1 MFSCGGS
8 TSHLKRHIK
17 LCHKIPN
24 SDDEELMLDDEET
37 LLKKWQFDDKAYR
50 DSLARSIIRHD
61 LPFSYAEYDA
71 VLATNKILN
80 PDFVPICRNT
90 AKTDC
95 MLVFSS
101 EKERLKSVLASIPGR
116 VCLTSDVWTA
126 VTTQGYMTVTAHYV
140 DQDWKLNSKLLS
152 FCHLDNAHTG
162 VELSGK
168 LFGALKDWGI
178 DRKIFSLT
186 LDNASSND
194 NMIKKLKQRLNLQD
208 ALLCK
213 GKYFHVRCCAHI
225 LNLIVQDGLKAA
237 GDALHKIRE
246 SVKYVK
252 ASEGRL
258 REFRK
263 CIQEVHLDNVEGGF
277 LRLDVCTRW
286 NATYM
291 MLESAIRYR
300 PAFISLSDND
310 KNYTICPSTEEWER
324 AQTICNILAPFYN
337 ITCLISGSSYTT
349 SNLYF
354 MQVAFIEMALN
365 KNLNSEDEVIKDM
378 TKRMKDKFDKYWSEY
393 SVTLSLGNVLDPTSK
408 LEFLKFCFKKLYP
421 NNYEDKIKKVKD
433 GLHDLFDE
441 YKKDMV
447 PTSSSLDSSSRNT
460 QSHSVGQSL
469 KNTSFFKEYRQEMIQ
484 KMSNDG
490 KSELEIYLDEKCLP
504 NDDVDILQYW
514 KLNSVRFPQLAIMA
528 CDILSI
534 PITTVASES
543 SFSIGGRILNKYRN
557 CLLPETVQALIC
569 TRNWLH
575 DFKEIGPSDI
585 PEVEE
590 IQLGMFSCGGST
602 SHLKRHIKLCHK
614 IPNSDDEELM
624 LDDEETLLKKWQFD
638 DKAYRDSL
646 ARSII
651 RHDLPF
657 SYAEYDA
664 VLATNKILNPDFVP
678 ICRNTAKTDCMLV
691 FSSEKERLKSVL
703 ASIPGRVCLTSD
715 VWTAVTTQGY
725 MTVTAHYVDQDW
737 KLNSKLLS
745 FCHLDNAHTGVELSG
760 KLFGALKDW
769 GIDRKIFSLTLD
781 NASSNDNM
789 IKKLK
794 QRLNLQDALLC
805 KGKYFHVRCCA
816 HILNLIVQD
825 GLKAAGDALHK
836 IRESVKYVKAS
847 EGRLREF
854 RKCIQ
859 EVHLDNVEGGFL
871 RLDVCTRWN
880 ATYMMLESA
889 IRYRPAFIS
898 LSDND
903 KNYTICTSTEE
914 WERAQTICNILA
926 PFYNIT
932 CLISGSSYTTSNLYF
947 MQVAFI
953 EMALNKNLNSEDEV
967 IKDMTKRMKDKFDKY
982 WSEYSVTLSLGNVLD
997 PTSKL
1002 EFLKFCFKKLYP
1014 NNYEDKIK
1022 KVKDGLHDLFDEYK
1036 KDMVPTSSSL
1046 DSSSRNTQSHSVGQ
1060 SLKNTSFFKE
1070 YRQEMIQKMSN
1081 DGKSELEIYLDEKC
1095 LPNDDVDIL
1104 QYWKLNS
1111 VRFPQLAIMAC
1122 DILSIPITTVASES
1136 SFSIGGRILN
1146 KYRNCLLPETVQ
1158 ALICTRNWLHD
1169 FKEIGPSGVEDKQQ
1183 FSMYFFLPNANDG
1196 LSTLVEKVASES
1208 ELLDDKLPL
1217 DKVEV
1222 GDFRIPRFNIS
1233 FKLETS
1239 DILKELGVVLP
1250 FYGGLTKL
1258 VNSNV
1263 SRDLHVSDIFHKSF
1277 IKVNEEGTEAA
1288 AATAVTL
1295 ILLCAEIVPTRL
1307 DFVADH
1313 PFLFMI
1319 REDMSRTILFVGWVL
1334 NPLTE

>member
-1 MFSCGGS
+1 MEDVDPILQTINEDGDLVMSQSPPAANTKNVIEGDTVEKNTNNKRVRRSNVRKHFTKIGKVDGGQKCTCNGCRGMFSCGGS

-116 VCLTSDVWTA
+116 VCLTSDVWTV

-291 MLESAIRYR
+291 MLESAIRYQ

-590 IQLGMFSCGGST
+590 IQLYEKSSGQ
-602 SHLKRHIKLCHK
+602 
-614 IPNSDDEELM
+614 DQ
-624 LDDEETLLKKWQFD
+624 EET
-638 DKAYRDSL
+638 
-646 ARSII
+646 
-651 RHDLPF
+651 
-657 SYAEYDA
+657 
-664 VLATNKILNPDFVP
+664 
-678 ICRNTAKTDCMLV
+678 
-691 FSSEKERLKSVL
+691 
-703 ASIPGRVCLTSD
+703 
-715 VWTAVTTQGY
+715 
-725 MTVTAHYVDQDW
+725 
-737 KLNSKLLS
+737 
-745 FCHLDNAHTGVELSG
+745 
-760 KLFGALKDW
+760 
-769 GIDRKIFSLTLD
+769 
-781 NASSNDNM
+781 
-789 IKKLK
+789 
-794 QRLNLQDALLC
+794 
-805 KGKYFHVRCCA
+805 
-816 HILNLIVQD
+816 
-825 GLKAAGDALHK
+825 
-836 IRESVKYVKAS
+836 
-847 EGRLREF
+847 
-854 RKCIQ
+854 
-859 EVHLDNVEGGFL
+859 
-871 RLDVCTRWN
+871 
-880 ATYMMLESA
+880 
-889 IRYRPAFIS
+889 
-898 LSDND
+898 
-903 KNYTICTSTEE
+903 
-914 WERAQTICNILA
+914 
-926 PFYNIT
+926 
-932 CLISGSSYTTSNLYF
+932 
-947 MQVAFI
+947 
-953 EMALNKNLNSEDEV
+953 
-967 IKDMTKRMKDKFDKY
+967 
-982 WSEYSVTLSLGNVLD
+982 
-997 PTSKL
+997 
-1002 EFLKFCFKKLYP
+1002 
-1014 NNYEDKIK
+1014 
-1022 KVKDGLHDLFDEYK
+1022 
-1036 KDMVPTSSSL
+1036 
-1046 DSSSRNTQSHSVGQ
+1046 
-1060 SLKNTSFFKE
+1060 
-1070 YRQEMIQKMSN
+1070 
-1081 DGKSELEIYLDEKC
+1081 
-1095 LPNDDVDIL
+1095 
-1104 QYWKLNS
+1104 
-1111 VRFPQLAIMAC
+1111 
-1122 DILSIPITTVASES
+1122 
-1136 SFSIGGRILN
+1136 
-1146 KYRNCLLPETVQ
+1146 
-1158 ALICTRNWLHD
+1158 
-1169 FKEIGPSGVEDKQQ
+1169 
-1183 FSMYFFLPNANDG
+1183 
-1196 LSTLVEKVASES
+1196 
-1208 ELLDDKLPL
+1208 
-1217 DKVEV
+1217 
-1222 GDFRIPRFNIS
+1222 
-1233 FKLETS
+1233 
-1239 DILKELGVVLP
+1239 
-1250 FYGGLTKL
+1250 
-1258 VNSNV
+1258 
-1263 SRDLHVSDIFHKSF
+1263 
-1277 IKVNEEGTEAA
+1277 
-1288 AATAVTL
+1288 
-1295 ILLCAEIVPTRL
+1295 
-1307 DFVADH
+1307 
-1313 PFLFMI
+1313 
-1319 REDMSRTILFVGWVL
+1319 
-1334 NPLTE
+1334 

>member
-1 MFSCGGS
+1 MEYVDPILQTINEDGDLVMSQSPPAANTKNFIEEDTVEKNTNNKRVRRSKVWKHFTKIGKVDGGGKCTCNGCRGMFSCGGS

-101 EKERLKSVLASIPGR
+101 EKERLKSVLASIPG
-116 VCLTSDVWTA
+116 
-126 VTTQGYMTVTAHYV
+126 
-140 DQDWKLNSKLLS
+140 
-152 FCHLDNAHTG
+152 

-194 NMIKKLKQRLNLQD
+194 SMIKKLKQRLNLQD

-263 CIQEVHLDNVEGGF
+263 CIQKVHLDNVEGGF

-300 PAFISLSDND
+300 PAFISLSDTD

-378 TKRMKDKFDKYWSEY
+378 TKRMKEKFDKYWSEY

-408 LEFLKFCFKKLYP
+408 LEFLKFCFQKLYP

-469 KNTSFFKEYRQEMIQ
+469 KKTSFFMEYRQEMIQ

-590 IQLGMFSCGGST
+590 IQLYEKS
-602 SHLKRHIKLCHK
+602 
-614 IPNSDDEELM
+614 SDQDQ
-624 LDDEETLLKKWQFD
+624 EET
-638 DKAYRDSL
+638 
-646 ARSII
+646 
-651 RHDLPF
+651 
-657 SYAEYDA
+657 
-664 VLATNKILNPDFVP
+664 
-678 ICRNTAKTDCMLV
+678 
-691 FSSEKERLKSVL
+691 
-703 ASIPGRVCLTSD
+703 
-715 VWTAVTTQGY
+715 
-725 MTVTAHYVDQDW
+725 
-737 KLNSKLLS
+737 
-745 FCHLDNAHTGVELSG
+745 
-760 KLFGALKDW
+760 
-769 GIDRKIFSLTLD
+769 
-781 NASSNDNM
+781 
-789 IKKLK
+789 
-794 QRLNLQDALLC
+794 
-805 KGKYFHVRCCA
+805 
-816 HILNLIVQD
+816 
-825 GLKAAGDALHK
+825 
-836 IRESVKYVKAS
+836 
-847 EGRLREF
+847 
-854 RKCIQ
+854 
-859 EVHLDNVEGGFL
+859 
-871 RLDVCTRWN
+871 
-880 ATYMMLESA
+880 
-889 IRYRPAFIS
+889 
-898 LSDND
+898 
-903 KNYTICTSTEE
+903 
-914 WERAQTICNILA
+914 
-926 PFYNIT
+926 
-932 CLISGSSYTTSNLYF
+932 
-947 MQVAFI
+947 
-953 EMALNKNLNSEDEV
+953 
-967 IKDMTKRMKDKFDKY
+967 
-982 WSEYSVTLSLGNVLD
+982 
-997 PTSKL
+997 
-1002 EFLKFCFKKLYP
+1002 
-1014 NNYEDKIK
+1014 
-1022 KVKDGLHDLFDEYK
+1022 
-1036 KDMVPTSSSL
+1036 
-1046 DSSSRNTQSHSVGQ
+1046 
-1060 SLKNTSFFKE
+1060 
-1070 YRQEMIQKMSN
+1070 
-1081 DGKSELEIYLDEKC
+1081 
-1095 LPNDDVDIL
+1095 
-1104 QYWKLNS
+1104 
-1111 VRFPQLAIMAC
+1111 
-1122 DILSIPITTVASES
+1122 
-1136 SFSIGGRILN
+1136 
-1146 KYRNCLLPETVQ
+1146 
-1158 ALICTRNWLHD
+1158 
-1169 FKEIGPSGVEDKQQ
+1169 
-1183 FSMYFFLPNANDG
+1183 
-1196 LSTLVEKVASES
+1196 
-1208 ELLDDKLPL
+1208 
-1217 DKVEV
+1217 
-1222 GDFRIPRFNIS
+1222 
-1233 FKLETS
+1233 
-1239 DILKELGVVLP
+1239 
-1250 FYGGLTKL
+1250 
-1258 VNSNV
+1258 
-1263 SRDLHVSDIFHKSF
+1263 
-1277 IKVNEEGTEAA
+1277 
-1288 AATAVTL
+1288 
-1295 ILLCAEIVPTRL
+1295 
-1307 DFVADH
+1307 
-1313 PFLFMI
+1313 
-1319 REDMSRTILFVGWVL
+1319 
-1334 NPLTE
+1334 